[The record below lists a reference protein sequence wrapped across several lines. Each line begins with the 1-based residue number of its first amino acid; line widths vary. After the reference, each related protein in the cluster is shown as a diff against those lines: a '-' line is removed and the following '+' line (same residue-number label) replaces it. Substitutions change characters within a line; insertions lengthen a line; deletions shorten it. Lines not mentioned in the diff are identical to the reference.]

1 MVFAANLATRRM
13 YLTVT
18 SKVWVFSKRSQIFAV
33 GAALKTN
40 YFRMTEIPIRVD
52 LNGNTKSKSDEKP
65 EFIVNGKEIKSHA
78 ELSKKEYLKE
88 LLSPKNKYG
97 SGSNRPSSIL
107 SRIHCQKHQT

>member
-1 MVFAANLATRRM
+1 
-13 YLTVT
+13 
-18 SKVWVFSKRSQIFAV
+18 
-33 GAALKTN
+33 
-40 YFRMTEIPIRVD
+40 MTEIPIRVD

-97 SGSNRPSSIL
+97 LGSNRSPSIL
-107 SRIHCQKHQT
+107 KSGNRNNPYIEKWGSMYYMGTPTFQYTGCFCYLTLSGIHCQKRQT